1 MNTVWIVLPVLIA
14 LMFQLGIELDRQA
27 FAGVARRP
35 AAVVA
40 GLLGQLALL
49 PLIAFGVG
57 LAFRLPPVYFLGL
70 LLVACCPGGSSS
82 NVFSMLAKGDVA
94 LSVTLTAL
102 SSLITLFTIPLVMGF
117 AARFV
122 AVHAGAAIELPVGK
136 LLVQNIVLLFLPM
149 LCGALFRHWR
159 PRAARRVH
167 ELLGRVAFPA
177 LMLLAAVFFVQYA
190 STILENLGVLGLA
203 AGALRRVAG
212 VAVDREFLRAFGRG
226 AGRLFATRGDR
237 HVGGRVVAFIGV
249 CGEFLLRAQVDGEG
263 LARDVVLGLGDHA
276 DHVVVRGQHGD
287 AGVAFA
293 LGFDV
298 RDDRGR
304 VVGAGGEHG
313 VGDLRAVH
321 RQRRERGGRV
331 RDELAGRGLQL
342 DLGQAGADH
351 AAGGCGV
358 GVGDRDLDERGS
370 HRSEVIGVRLD
381 SVGRLLGRDGLRGS
395 EIRPVLAVRGDL
407 DLRLA
412 GVGEPHRVAVAE
424 EVHDNL
430 AELLLGRVLEGDLGG
445 VVAGLRVRPV
455 GPC

>member
-122 AVHAGAAIELPVGK
+122 AVHASAAIELPVGK

-203 AGALRRVAG
+203 AGALILLAMAG
-212 VAVDREFLRAFGRG
+212 GSLLA
-226 AGRLFATRGDR
+226 RLFQLRRAVRRTIVIEVGMQNAAQAIAVATSPLIFDS
-237 HVGGRVVAFIGV
+237 
-249 CGEFLLRAQVDGEG
+249 GEMAVPAIVYALVMN
-263 LARDVVLGLGDHA
+263 VVLLSYLKLLPKCTDETA
-276 DHVVVRGQHGD
+276 SE
-287 AGVAFA
+287 
-293 LGFDV
+293 
-298 RDDRGR
+298 
-304 VVGAGGEHG
+304 GA
-313 VGDLRAVH
+313 
-321 RQRRERGGRV
+321 
-331 RDELAGRGLQL
+331 
-342 DLGQAGADH
+342 
-351 AAGGCGV
+351 
-358 GVGDRDLDERGS
+358 
-370 HRSEVIGVRLD
+370 
-381 SVGRLLGRDGLRGS
+381 
-395 EIRPVLAVRGDL
+395 
-407 DLRLA
+407 
-412 GVGEPHRVAVAE
+412 
-424 EVHDNL
+424 
-430 AELLLGRVLEGDLGG
+430 
-445 VVAGLRVRPV
+445 
-455 GPC
+455 